1 MSLEL
6 NYSKCNI
13 LKKDRILYFI
23 TTKIIMSQIFNYCLR
38 IRKDKIQKIKERN
51 LLEVK
56 EEKNFTGKAFMM
68 KMW

>member
-1 MSLEL
+1 
-6 NYSKCNI
+6 
-13 LKKDRILYFI
+13 
-23 TTKIIMSQIFNYCLR
+23 MSQIFNFCLR